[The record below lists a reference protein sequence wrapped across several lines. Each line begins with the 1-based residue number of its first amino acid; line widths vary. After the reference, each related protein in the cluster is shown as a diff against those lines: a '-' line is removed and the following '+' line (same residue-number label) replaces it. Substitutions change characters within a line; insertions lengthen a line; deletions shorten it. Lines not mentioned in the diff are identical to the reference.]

1 MEEKQ
6 VEVTK
11 KVEVPIVRDSRLIGK
26 PLTIEREWRHM
37 RVSAQTE
44 RSKYR
49 ALILRSNIIRTRYRP
64 IRNG

>member
-26 PLTIEREWRHM
+26 PLTIEREWRLM
-37 RVSAQTE
+37 CVSAQTE

-49 ALILRSNIIRTRYRP
+49 ALILRSNIIRTRYRL

>member
-6 VEVTK
+6 VEVTN

-37 RVSAQTE
+37 CVSAQTE